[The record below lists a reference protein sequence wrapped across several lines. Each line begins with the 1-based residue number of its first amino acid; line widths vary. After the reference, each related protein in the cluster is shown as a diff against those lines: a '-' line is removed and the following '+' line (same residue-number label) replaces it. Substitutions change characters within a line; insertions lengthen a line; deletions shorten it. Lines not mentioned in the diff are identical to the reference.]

1 MDLFQKREV
10 FKDQIM
16 MPPNE
21 PLVRPFI
28 LQINSVPKYLGHVVK
43 LILCPST
50 FEHNYVTM
58 LAGQLSRNKGKYIA

>member
-28 LQINSVPKYLGHVVK
+28 LQINSVPKHLWTQLCNHVGRTVIK
-43 LILCPST
+43 
-50 FEHNYVTM
+50 
-58 LAGQLSRNKGKYIA
+58 K